1 VNDDDRRAAARDAL
15 GAFADA
21 VSNAQW
27 RGQFAADPDGALAA
41 RDIRKDDIPDEVL
54 GFLKG
59 LSEEELRLV
68 ASLGSV
74 MADSGLSERSQGG
87 YLFWHF

>member
-1 VNDDDRRAAARDAL
+1 VNDDDRGAAAKAAL
-15 GAFADA
+15 AAFADA
-21 VSNAQW
+21 VSSKEW
-27 RGQFAADPDGALAA
+27 RGEFAQNADAALAA
-41 RDIRKDDIPDEVL
+41 RDIPKDDIPDEVL
-54 GFLKG
+54 GFLKA

-74 MADSGLSERSQGG
+74 MVDAGLYEKTSGR

>member
-1 VNDDDRRAAARDAL
+1 MNDDQSAQAKLAL
-15 GAFADA
+15 AAFADA
-21 VSNAQW
+21 VSSADW
-27 RGQFAADPDGALAA
+27 RGQFAKDSDAALAQ

-54 GFLKG
+54 GFLKA

-74 MADSGLSERSQGG
+74 MVDAGLYEQPQSG

>member
-1 VNDDDRRAAARDAL
+1 MNDDDPRAATKLAL
-15 GAFADA
+15 AAFADA
-21 VSNAQW
+21 VSTAEW
-27 RGQFAADPDGALAA
+27 RGQFARDPDGALAA
-41 RDIRKDDIPDEVL
+41 RDIRKQDIPDEVL
-54 GFLKG
+54 GFLKA

-74 MADSGLSERSQGG
+74 MVDAGLYEESKG